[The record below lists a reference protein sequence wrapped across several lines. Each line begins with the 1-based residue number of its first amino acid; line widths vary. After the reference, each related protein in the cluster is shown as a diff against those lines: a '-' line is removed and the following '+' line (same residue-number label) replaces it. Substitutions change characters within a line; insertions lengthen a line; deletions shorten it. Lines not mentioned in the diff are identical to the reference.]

1 MTQGRIGG
9 CGTPGREAGFGAW
22 WRDDQGQGLVEY
34 ALILMFVGLVLAGAL
49 LTFGVSVGNLI
60 QPIIG
65 AL

>member
-1 MTQGRIGG
+1 
-9 CGTPGREAGFGAW
+9 
-22 WRDDQGQGLVEY
+22 
-34 ALILMFVGLVLAGAL
+34 MFVGLVLAGAL

>member
-1 MTQGRIGG
+1 LERRASSD
-9 CGTPGREAGFGAW
+9 CAVAGQAGDPGAW
-22 WRDDQGQGLVEY
+22 WREDRGQGLVEY